1 MYVWVRGG
9 AVNVVVDE
17 LGLVFAITL
26 VVKRIRSLKSG
37 MLGLGRVFDIWYGSI
52 MGVSSGLG
60 WVVFFEDKYF
70 EGTINKKIIRVDY
83 ELV

>member
-1 MYVWVRGG
+1 M
-9 AVNVVVDE
+9 VVDE

-60 WVVFFEDKYF
+60 
-70 EGTINKKIIRVDY
+70 
-83 ELV
+83 